1 MRATIDPGRREAAA
15 APPAGLSGHA
25 GDQAA
30 GVLSA
35 VKGLSRHFTEES
47 LRAHLLARAER
58 RDDGCLIVRGYG
70 SRRGVHQKIA
80 GRAWAH
86 IAAYA
91 VFVGGYD
98 PALDVDHRCAARDCI
113 EPTHLRQAS
122 RAQTCRDRRQEPR
135 CRNGHER
142 ELDELTG
149 RYRRVC
155 RVCNR
160 EAQRRWRERRA
171 VEAATA
177 RATHGRNPSA

>member
-1 MRATIDPGRREAAA
+1 MSSHVD
-15 APPAGLSGHA
+15 
-25 GDQAA
+25 DQVS

-47 LRAHLLARAER
+47 LRFHLLARAER

-70 SRRGVHQKIA
+70 SRRGVHQKVA

-135 CRNGHER
+135 CRAGHER

-149 RYRRVC
+149 RCRRVC

-171 VEAATA
+171 AEAATA
-177 RATHGRNPSA
+177 RATHGRDPSAFA

>member
-1 MRATIDPGRREAAA
+1 MLPR
-15 APPAGLSGHA
+15 
-25 GDQAA
+25 
-30 GVLSA
+30 

-47 LRAHLLARAER
+47 LRAYLLARSER

-70 SRRGVHQKIA
+70 SRRDVHQKVA

-113 EPTHLRQAS
+113 EPTHLRQVS
-122 RAQTCRDRRQEPR
+122 RAVTCRDRRQEAR
-135 CRNGHER
+135 CRNGHAR
-142 ELDELTG
+142 EIDEVTG

-155 RVCNR
+155 RTCNR
-160 EAQRRWRERRA
+160 EAQRRWRDRRA
-171 VEAATA
+171 AEVATA
-177 RATHGRNPSA
+177 RATHGRGPSASA